1 MPLLDYSNGCDFRI
15 CFLKSS
21 QGSAGRWSIREIY
34 FKTVQKVKMFFLTP
48 LVVGDSGWFVL
59 QDKLVSDFLL
69 SIFSDSPTGV

>member
-1 MPLLDYSNGCDFRI
+1 MVVTSE

-34 FKTVQKVKMFFLTP
+34 FNTVQKVSKNVFFTP
-48 LVVGDSGWFVL
+48 PPLMVGNSGWLVL